1 MTLYD
6 RLLRQRAVILVATIG
21 LMLAGVLAVTR
32 LGTGIYP
39 EVEFPRI
46 VVVARASDLPPEE
59 MQAAVVRPLEE
70 SLAAV
75 LGLRRLRVRIN
86 RGASEL
92 ALQFADGTD
101 MWRALQLVDAA
112 VSEARPSLPPGVE
125 IETQKVTPADFP
137 ILSYNLVGGNA
148 TERREVAEQVVRR
161 GQAAQSGLPALQII
175 APRSMRAEA
184 MARHPESG
192 KNAEAKASSVCLPA
206 DESMAEVT
214 LPQRARTRMMLVS
227 STTACS
233 LWAKARIAAAV

>member
-75 LGLRRLRVRIN
+75 LGLRRLPGRV
-86 RGASEL
+86 
-92 ALQFADGTD
+92 
-101 MWRALQLVDAA
+101 
-112 VSEARPSLPPGVE
+112 
-125 IETQKVTPADFP
+125 
-137 ILSYNLVGGNA
+137 
-148 TERREVAEQVVRR
+148 
-161 GQAAQSGLPALQII
+161 
-175 APRSMRAEA
+175 
-184 MARHPESG
+184 
-192 KNAEAKASSVCLPA
+192 
-206 DESMAEVT
+206 
-214 LPQRARTRMMLVS
+214 
-227 STTACS
+227 
-233 LWAKARIAAAV
+233 

>member
-148 TERREVAEQVVRR
+148 TERREVAEQVVRSLVR
-161 GQAAQSGLPALQII
+161 PGDVVTTTITGAAPHHLIADAPLLTHRRTRAGDAEAAGKRPRTVGLGLPLIGGPPTNEQTNTGCE
-175 APRSMRAEA
+175 R
-184 MARHPESG
+184 
-192 KNAEAKASSVCLPA
+192 
-206 DESMAEVT
+206 
-214 LPQRARTRMMLVS
+214 
-227 STTACS
+227 
-233 LWAKARIAAAV
+233 